1 MKLLAFANNLQ
12 CQYDNAN
19 ETKGGDIVN
28 TVSIIGRMTKAP
40 QLKHLSEGRLQ
51 TSFVVAVNK
60 GYKSDEADFV
70 LCTIWGKL
78 AETTVKYCGK
88 GSLVGISGRLNTR
101 SYEKGDGTRVFVTE
115 VVVEDIRFLVTKK
128 RDEED
133 EHNTQA
139 MLHTSNQKM
148 KKLILNFQQHN
159 PINFQYKK

>member
-1 MKLLAFANNLQ
+1 M
-12 CQYDNAN
+12 
-19 ETKGGDIVN
+19 N

-40 QLKHLSEGRLQ
+40 QLKYLSEGRLQ
-51 TSFVVAVNK
+51 TSFVLAVNK
-60 GYKSDEADFV
+60 GYKNDDADFV

-128 RDEED
+128 RDEEEQLNTPANGHEQPKND
-133 EHNTQA
+133 ETDFEFPS
-139 MLHTSNQKM
+139 TPSNQ
-148 KKLILNFQQHN
+148 L
-159 PINFQYKK
+159 PV